1 MHRRNRIR
9 LTLILLLLTIQAQA
23 QETMSG
29 EDLFKSFGVDPETTE
44 VVSHEL
50 APGMYALR
58 GVGGTIVA
66 SIGSQGT
73 LVVDDQF
80 EASVPRIH
88 AAIGE
93 LGGGPIDFVINTHWH
108 FDHVDGNL
116 PLAESGTW
124 IVAHETTR
132 EMMKHPQT
140 VNLVNVLATQDGY
153 PDAALPVI
161 TFSDRLRF
169 HFNGQT
175 IDLLHF
181 GPAHTTSDV
190 AVFFRESGVVHMGDI
205 YNSRYPFIDTD
216 SGGSLSGAIE
226 FCRKVLAELGTDA
239 VIVPGHG
246 VPGTRADFEAYIDML
261 ATVHNRIAALVA
273 DGASLEEVIAATPT
287 AEWDE
292 QRGEPGRFI
301 DRAYASMKR
310 D

>member
-9 LTLILLLLTIQAQA
+9 LTLITMLSMSHAQA
-23 QETMSG
+23 VETMSG
-29 EDLFKSFGVDPETTE
+29 EDFFKSFGIDPESTE
-44 VVSHEL
+44 VVSLEL

-58 GVGGTIVA
+58 GVGGNIVA

-80 EASVPRIH
+80 EASASRIH
-88 AAIGE
+88 AAISE

-108 FDHVDGNL
+108 FDHVGGNL
-116 PLAESGTW
+116 PLAEGGSW

-132 EMMKHPQT
+132 EMMTHPQT
-140 VNLVNVLATQDGY
+140 VNLVTVKTTQDAY

-175 IDLLHF
+175 VDLLHF

-205 YNSRYPFIDTD
+205 YNSRYPFIDAD

-226 FCRKVLAELGTDA
+226 FCRKILAELGADA
-239 VIVPGHG
+239 VVVPGHG
-246 VPGTRADFEAYIDML
+246 IPGTRADFEAYIDMM
-261 ATVHNRIAALVA
+261 ATVHDRIATLVA
-273 DGASLEEVIAATPT
+273 DGASLEDVIAAKPT

-292 QRGEPGRFI
+292 QRGDPSRFI
-301 DRAYASMKR
+301 DRAYVSIKR